1 MLHISILKNR
11 SFSHQYTQMVLAISK
26 SKLSDTSTPSKSKR
40 RLRKLSAKDILEEVE
55 EDDTN
60 DDSLKEN
67 QRKVPSKATT
77 KDSDDEYK
85 LKNVA
90 DEDVESSS

>member
-1 MLHISILKNR
+1 MLHILIHKNSTYSR
-11 SFSHQYTQMVLAISK
+11 INTQMVLAICK

-40 RLRKLSAKDILEEVE
+40 RLRKLSAKDIIEEAE

-67 QRKVPSKATT
+67 QKKIP
-77 KDSDDEYK
+77 
-85 LKNVA
+85 
-90 DEDVESSS
+90 